1 MNASIV
7 FSQRESFVLIIRVSA
22 WGKLEARRGADFTHL
37 PMRLLAF
44 FQDKVCNSETP
55 RYASEHPPPEATSPT
70 FSFRNLMRN
79 GLQKIVIFVHARRC
93 SIYHGGLQ
101 QHFSSC
107 CCQQHPCLREQPAA
121 RADSRRLGF
130 RVMFTPNFGGLYFQE
145 SKPMFWFQS
154 SQKVDFEIFRVCH
167 LMEVHFFLC

>member
-1 MNASIV
+1 M
-7 FSQRESFVLIIRVSA
+7 
-22 WGKLEARRGADFTHL
+22 KH
-37 PMRLLAF
+37 
-44 FQDKVCNSETP
+44 
-55 RYASEHPPPEATSPT
+55 RYASKHPPPEATCPT

-79 GLQKIVIFVHARRC
+79 GLQMIVIFVHARRC

-130 RVMFTPNFGGLYFQE
+130 RDFTPNFGVVVFSRIQRNPECSGF
-145 SKPMFWFQS
+145 SP
-154 SQKVDFEIFRVCH
+154 QKVDFEIFRVCI
-167 LMEVHFFLC
+167 LLRFIFLFFSKPSLNVVF